1 MYSIL
6 RTKKHKSSA
15 SLKSRESHTF
25 RRRYTANA
33 DPKKKHNNRLL
44 FGFEKY
50 ADACQSRL
58 DEYAKTKKI
67 RSDAVVAIE
76 YLLTASPEF
85 FETGPKYE
93 RDKRLKSWCDSQLEF
108 LKKKHGADNIMC
120 AYLHLDEKTPHIEAY
135 IFPLDPTGKLN
146 CKYYLGGAKKL
157 TELQTEYAEHNKTF
171 GLGRGV
177 KRSPATHTK
186 VSQFY
191 SMINEKADINID
203 AVKKALTLDKPRMG
217 DMLKL
222 EEWVS
227 AQQEQLV
234 KKVVE
239 LFKGT
244 VYENKLIP
252 QAKKIIKDNERREKG
267 VATMKYKHEKELE
280 KLQDQLKS
288 QLTLLES
295 LQELKLENVELKKQV
310 ANLMNDNQAVKLK
323 LQKYEKAPQ
332 NFASKN

>member
-1 MYSIL
+1 MYSII
-6 RTKKHKSSA
+6 RTKKHKSSY
-15 SLKSRESHTF
+15 SLKSRETHTF
-25 RRRYTANA
+25 RIRHTANA
-33 DPKKKHNNRLL
+33 DPKKKTNNRLL
-44 FGFEKY
+44 FGLERY
-50 ADACQSRL
+50 GNECQRRL
-58 DEYAKTKKI
+58 DEYAKTKTI

-85 FETGPKYE
+85 FEAGPKYE

-135 IFPLDPTGKLN
+135 ILPLDPTGKLN

-157 TELQTEYAEHNKTF
+157 IELQTEYAEHNKTF

-203 AVKKALTLDKPRMG
+203 AVKKALTLDKPRIG

-227 AQQEQLV
+227 AQQEQLI

-310 ANLMNDNQAVKLK
+310 ENLLKDNQDVKLK
-323 LQKYEKAPQ
+323 LQKYETAPH
-332 NFASKN
+332 NLASKN